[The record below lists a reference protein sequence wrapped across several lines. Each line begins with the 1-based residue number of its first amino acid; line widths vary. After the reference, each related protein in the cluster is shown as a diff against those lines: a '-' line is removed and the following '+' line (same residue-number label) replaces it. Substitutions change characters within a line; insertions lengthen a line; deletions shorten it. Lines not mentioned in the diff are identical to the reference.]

1 MNQLPLRRAAPA
13 LGIECR
19 VELFHT
25 FGGNAVCYV
34 YNKDGT
40 YRIPPFMLY
49 RDAGQAPAAAEPRE
63 AES

>member
-1 MNQLPLRRAAPA
+1 MTPQQLPLRRAAPV

-49 RDAGQAPAAAEPRE
+49 RDDAQRIAGARE
-63 AES
+63 VQP